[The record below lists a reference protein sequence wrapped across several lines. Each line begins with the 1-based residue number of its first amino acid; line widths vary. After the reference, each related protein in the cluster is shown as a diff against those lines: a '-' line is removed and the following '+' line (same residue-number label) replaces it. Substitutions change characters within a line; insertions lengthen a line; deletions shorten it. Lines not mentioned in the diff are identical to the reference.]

1 MGTDEGRDQRSRG
14 PTLDLEALEAQA
26 ESLYLHR
33 FVEAVRKTRGEHGR
47 YLRIRPGDELAIR
60 AADDGSADYLDDV
73 LVDVTG
79 PEANGARPRAVD

>member
-1 MGTDEGRDQRSRG
+1 MGIDESRDQRREG

-33 FVEAVRKTRGEHGR
+33 FVEAVRKARGEHGR

-60 AADDGSADYLDDV
+60 AAGDGSDASLDEIV
-73 LVDVTG
+73 IEST
-79 PEANGARPRAVD
+79 ASSNGDRPAS

>member
-1 MGTDEGRDQRSRG
+1 MSTEERDQRREG

-33 FVEAVRKTRGEHGR
+33 FVEAVRKARGEHGR

-60 AADDGSADYLDDV
+60 AAGDGSETSLDEV
-73 LVDVTG
+73 LIEPT
-79 PEANGARPRAVD
+79 ASNGNRPAS

>member
-1 MGTDEGRDQRSRG
+1 MGADDAREQRRDG

-33 FVEAVRKTRGEHGR
+33 FVEAVRRARGEHGR

-60 AADDGSADYLDDV
+60 AAGDGSSAYLDDV
-73 LVDVTG
+73 LVEPG
-79 PEANGARPRAVD
+79 SGNGSRSPSRN

>member
-1 MGTDEGRDQRSRG
+1 MGIEESGEQRREG

-33 FVEAVRKTRGEHGR
+33 FVEAVRKARGEHGR

-60 AADDGSADYLDDV
+60 AAGDGSGASLDEV
-73 LVDVTG
+73 LL
-79 PEANGARPRAVD
+79 EASRSNGDRPVA

>member
-1 MGTDEGRDQRSRG
+1 MGIDERDQRREG

-33 FVEAVRKTRGEHGR
+33 FVEAVRKARGEHGR

-60 AADDGSADYLDDV
+60 AAGDGSAASLDEV
-73 LVDVTG
+73 LIE
-79 PEANGARPRAVD
+79 PSASNGNRPAS

>member
-1 MGTDEGRDQRSRG
+1 MGTEERDQRREG

-33 FVEAVRKTRGEHGR
+33 FVEAVRKARGEHGR

-60 AADDGSADYLDDV
+60 AAGDGSEATLDEV
-73 LVDVTG
+73 LIEPT
-79 PEANGARPRAVD
+79 ASNGRPAS

>member
-1 MGTDEGRDQRSRG
+1 MGIDETRDQRSEG

-33 FVEAVRKTRGEHGR
+33 FVEAVRKARGEHGR

-60 AADDGSADYLDDV
+60 AAGDGSDASLDEV
-73 LVDVTG
+73 LIDVTSS
-79 PEANGARPRAVD
+79 NGNRPAS

>member
-1 MGTDEGRDQRSRG
+1 MGNDDLRDQRREG
-14 PTLDLEALEAQA
+14 PTLDLDALEAHA

-60 AADDGSADYLDDV
+60 AAGDGSEDYLDEV
-73 LVDVTG
+73 LVEIDSG
-79 PEANGARPRAVD
+79 NGVRPAG

>member
-1 MGTDEGRDQRSRG
+1 MSTEDQRDQRREG
-14 PTLDLEALEAQA
+14 PTLDLDALEAHA

-60 AADDGSADYLDDV
+60 AAGDGSSDYLDEVVVELDPSDG
-73 LVDVTG
+73 L
-79 PEANGARPRAVD
+79 RPA